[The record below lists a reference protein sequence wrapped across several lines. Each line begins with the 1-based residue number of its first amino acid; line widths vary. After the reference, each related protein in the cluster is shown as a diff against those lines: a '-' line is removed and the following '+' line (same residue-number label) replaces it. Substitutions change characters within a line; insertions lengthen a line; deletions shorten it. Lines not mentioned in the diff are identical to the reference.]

1 MINQKFNKV
10 IGWLEKK
17 DSNTYEFY
25 YENDNCGIIIF
36 KEKSIE
42 VAFVRLLQRFCVISS
57 YIYKNLNVD
66 QGYRFKYRSWK
77 ELADFLMI
85 SKNGF
90 IECELE
96 FLITEALTRNY
107 DFLRPIYE
115 RFILKVC
122 SRTKYK
128 YLAEGLCN
136 VEDKEAFNRSF
147 KNLIGTMW
155 N

>member
-10 IGWLEKK
+10 IGRFEKN
-17 DSNTYEFY
+17 DSNAYEFY
-25 YENDNCGIIIF
+25 YDNDGCDKVIF
-36 KEKSIE
+36 KEKSMNT
-42 VAFVRLLQRFCVISS
+42 AFVRLLQRFCVISS
-57 YIYKNLNVD
+57 YTYKGLSID

-96 FLITEALTRNY
+96 FLISEALARNY

-136 VEDKEAFNRSF
+136 VEDEEAFNRSF

>member
-1 MINQKFNKV
+1 MIGKFERNANNTF
-10 IGWLEKK
+10 
-17 DSNTYEFY
+17 DFTYENNYF
-25 YENDNCGIIIF
+25 
-36 KEKSIE
+36 EKITINETSINA
-42 VAFVRLLQRFCVISS
+42 AFVRLLQRFCVITS
-57 YIYKNLNVD
+57 YTYKDLSID

-96 FLITEALTRNY
+96 FLISEALARNY

-136 VEDKEAFNRSF
+136 IEDEEAFNRSF